1 MQKSVTF
8 LIIVVSIIAVV
19 IICTSVSQSSYA
31 QQNTTKPV
39 SFAKIFSEDKS
50 LQSCTIIDKINY
62 GCRTTIDVLYED
74 QSTVAIKS
82 GYIDSIW
89 KAVADVKKYGYKIDG
104 ITSYAISGQTGSKT
118 VNILV
123 VMSK

>member
-1 MQKSVTF
+1 MEKSVIF
-8 LIIVVSIIAVV
+8 LIIAVSTAV
-19 IICTSVSQSSYA
+19 IIYTSVSQSSYG
-31 QQNTTKPV
+31 QQNTTKPL
-39 SFAKIFSEDKS
+39 SFAKLFSEDKS
-50 LQSCTIIDKINY
+50 LLSCTIVDNINY
-62 GCRTTIDVLYED
+62 GCRRAVDVLYED

-82 GYIDSIW
+82 EHIDSIW

-104 ITSYAISGQTGSKT
+104 ITSYAISEYSGGGSKI